1 MEYELHPLCTL
12 FPRMIDDAFRA
23 LVDDIKA
30 NGLREPI
37 TVHDGMI
44 LDGGN
49 RYRACVQAGVEP
61 VFREFTGENV
71 VTFVLSA
78 NLHRRH
84 LSVGQQAAIV
94 AAAQDWA
101 KAHAPGSNQHQ
112 GKSGGPAR
120 LPDHSLSSVAERA
133 AQSGASERTQR
144 LADQVARKDPDL
156 AAKVGRGEVSLP
168 KAVELIT
175 GKRPGA
181 KPARVLEQ
189 ERHEEVMQEAV
200 SDFDPMAELEAA
212 QREIALLNA
221 RIRAMSVDDTGKE
234 LAKQIE
240 IRQGIESRLAQET
253 TKVHELD
260 RQLRRMGKVMEE
272 LRKLTGAESNS
283 GVVPAVRALVR
294 KAA

>member
-1 MEYELHPLCTL
+1 MEYELHPLCVL
-12 FPRMIDDAFRA
+12 FPRMVDDAFVA
-23 LVDDIKA
+23 LTEDIRA

-37 TVHDGMI
+37 TIHDGMI

-49 RYRACVQAGVEP
+49 RYRACLQAGVEP
-61 VFREFTGENV
+61 TFREFDGDNL

-84 LSVGQQAAIV
+84 MTAGQQAAIV
-94 AAAQDWA
+94 ASAQDWA
-101 KAHAPGSNQHQ
+101 KAQPASRPEKAGNLAP
-112 GKSGGPAR
+112 
-120 LPDHSLSSVAERA
+120 LSTVADRA
-133 AQSGASERTQR
+133 AQSGASERTQKM
-144 LADQVARKDPDL
+144 ADKVARKDPDL
-156 AAKVGRGEVSLP
+156 AAQVARGEVSLP
-168 KAVELIT
+168 KAVETIT

-181 KPARVLEQ
+181 KPAEQ
-189 ERHEEVMQEAV
+189 AEHEAAMEDVAK
-200 SDFDPMAELEAA
+200 DFDPIAELEAA
-212 QREIALLNA
+212 QREIAMLNA
-221 RIRAMSVDDTGKE
+221 RIKAMSVDDTGKE

-240 IRQGIESRLAQET
+240 IRHGIEGRLAQET

-283 GVVPAVRALVR
+283 GIVPAVRALVR

>member
-1 MEYELHPLCTL
+1 MEYELHPLCVL
-12 FPRMIDDAFRA
+12 FPRMVDDAFVA
-23 LVDDIKA
+23 LTEDIRA

-37 TVHDGMI
+37 TIHDGMI

-49 RYRACVQAGVEP
+49 RYRACLQAGVEP
-61 VFREFTGENV
+61 TFREFDGDNL

-84 LSVGQQAAIV
+84 MTAGQQAAIV
-94 AAAQDWA
+94 ASAQDWA
-101 KAHAPGSNQHQ
+101 KAQPASRPEKAGNLAP
-112 GKSGGPAR
+112 
-120 LPDHSLSSVAERA
+120 LSTVADRA
-133 AQSGASERTQR
+133 AQSGASERTQKM
-144 LADQVARKDPDL
+144 ADKVARKDPDL
-156 AAKVGRGEVSLP
+156 AAQVARGEVSLP
-168 KAVELIT
+168 KAVETIT
-175 GKRPGA
+175 GRRPGA
-181 KPARVLEQ
+181 KPARSVEQ
-189 ERHEEVMQEAV
+189 EEHEAAMEEVAK
-200 SDFDPMAELEAA
+200 DFDPIAELESA

-221 RIRAMSVDDTGKE
+221 RIKAMSVDDTGKE

-240 IRQGIESRLAQET
+240 IRQGIEGRLAQET

-283 GVVPAVRALVR
+283 GIVPAVRALVR

>member
-1 MEYELHPLCTL
+1 MEYELHPLCVL
-12 FPRMIDDAFRA
+12 FPRMVDDAFLA
-23 LVDDIKA
+23 LVEDIRA

-37 TVHDGMI
+37 TIHDGMI

-49 RYRACVQAGVEP
+49 RYRACLQAGVEP
-61 VFREFTGENV
+61 TFREFDGDNL

-84 LSVGQQAAIV
+84 MTAGQQAAIV
-94 AAAQDWA
+94 ASAQDWA
-101 KAHAPGSNQHQ
+101 KAQPASRPEKAGNLAP
-112 GKSGGPAR
+112 
-120 LPDHSLSSVAERA
+120 LSTVADRA
-133 AQSGASERTQR
+133 AQSGASERTQKM
-144 LADQVARKDPDL
+144 ADKVARKDPDL
-156 AAKVGRGEVSLP
+156 AAKVARGEVSLP
-168 KAVELIT
+168 RAVETIT

-181 KPARVLEQ
+181 KPARSVEQ
-189 ERHEEVMQEAV
+189 EEHEAAMEEVAK
-200 SDFDPMAELEAA
+200 DFDPIAELEAA

-221 RIRAMSVDDTGKE
+221 RIKAMSVDDTGKE

>member
-1 MEYELHPLCTL
+1 MEYELHPLCVL
-12 FPRMIDDAFRA
+12 FPRMVDDAFLA
-23 LVDDIKA
+23 LVEDIRA

-37 TVHDGMI
+37 TIHDGMI

-49 RYRACVQAGVEP
+49 RYRACIQAGVEP
-61 VFREFTGENV
+61 IFREFDGDNL

-84 LSVGQQAAIV
+84 MTAGQQAAIV
-94 AAAQDWA
+94 ASAQDWA
-101 KAHAPGSNQHQ
+101 KAQPASRPEKAGNLAP
-112 GKSGGPAR
+112 
-120 LPDHSLSSVAERA
+120 LSTVADRA
-133 AQSGASERTQR
+133 AQSGASERTQKM
-144 LADQVARKDPDL
+144 ADKVARKDPDL
-156 AAKVGRGEVSLP
+156 AAKVARGEVSLP
-168 KAVELIT
+168 KAVETIT

-181 KPARVLEQ
+181 KPARSVEQ
-189 ERHEEVMQEAV
+189 EEHEAAMEEVAK
-200 SDFDPMAELEAA
+200 DFDPIAELEAA
-212 QREIALLNA
+212 QREIAMLNA
-221 RIRAMSVDDTGKE
+221 RIKAMSVDDTGKE

-283 GVVPAVRALVR
+283 GIVPAVRALVR